1 MSVNGGIGQCK
12 QQRGDMMRSTKL
24 MGCLTL
30 FVVVALSGCAP
41 RDQEDCIARAAK
53 EAKTN
58 AALEVLI
65 NSCEREFPAKRRDD
79 GTYAYYDGELYEW
92 VTVSGPTLSDAD
104 VEKIQSMRAEKENA
118 ARREKVE
125 KSKIIEKLKVI
136 SYNVSCNMDDTYT
149 QCWNKNITLR
159 VQNQSDRTVNGLT
172 ISYEIGKNIDCSGSL
187 GKSFSNDIEIPAGGV
202 GSIVH
207 NVTFADAGPEGIMSG
222 CVRVSGIGSV
232 GGDAVPLEKLPD
244 HLKP

>member
-1 MSVNGGIGQCK
+1 MTRPI
-12 QQRGDMMRSTKL
+12 KL
-24 MGCLTL
+24 VGWLAL
-30 FVVVALSGCAP
+30 FVVVTLSGCAP
-41 RDQEDCIARAAK
+41 KDQEECIARAAK
-53 EAKTN
+53 DAKSS
-58 AALEVLI
+58 AALDVLI

-104 VEKIQSMRAEKENA
+104 VEKIQSIRAEKENA
-118 ARREKVE
+118 ATREKVE
-125 KSKIIEKLKVI
+125 KSEIIEKIKVI
-136 SYNVSCNMDDTYT
+136 SYNISCNRDDTYT
-149 QCWNKNITLR
+149 QCWNKNITIKI
-159 VQNQSDRTVNGLT
+159 QNQSARTINGLT
-172 ISYEIGKNIDCSGSL
+172 ISYEIGENIDCSGSL

-232 GGDAVPLEKLPD
+232 GGDVVPLEKLPD